1 MNTYK
6 LTYPDSPCV
15 HTFQTGEELGP
26 FCERTFGSIEAMIA
40 RGVIIDHPDFNATFT
55 AIHPDLPPFLQKAIL
70 HYVDVLETEWLER
83 ELGILKE

>member
-40 RGVIIDHPDFNATFT
+40 RGVTIDHPGFEALTATSST
-55 AIHPDLPPFLQKAIL
+55 D
-70 HYVDVLETEWLER
+70 TEVVEEADAPKTR
-83 ELGILKE
+83 RGRKE